1 MGELKSM
8 GLHIYLLERNKAN
21 GYLGKDVGI
30 TFCILVGFGWVF
42 IFYIYTLKFWYVRS
56 LS

>member
-1 MGELKSM
+1 M